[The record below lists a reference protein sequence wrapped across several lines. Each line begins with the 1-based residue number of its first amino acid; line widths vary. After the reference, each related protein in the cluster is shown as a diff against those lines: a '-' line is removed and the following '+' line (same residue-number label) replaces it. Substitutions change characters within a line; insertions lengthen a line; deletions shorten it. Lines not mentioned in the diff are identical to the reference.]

1 VTCFGQQKKEEKNY
15 MEFLKEARDMGMKS
29 LFGNSVGTG
38 VFISSFLILYTYAL
52 FIGTVYINQR
62 LINPLTDKVY
72 TSGDV
77 LACFFG
83 VIFGMFSLGMITPNL
98 KAVAEGKA
106 AAKAAFEIL
115 DRTPEIQSNTGASP
129 KL

>member
-1 VTCFGQQKKEEKNY
+1 
-15 MEFLKEARDMGMKS
+15 MEFLKEARDIGLKNQ
-29 LFGNSVGTG
+29 FGNSIGTA
-38 VFISSFLILYTYAL
+38 VFISSILVLYTYAL
-52 FIGTVYINQR
+52 FIGSIFINQR
-62 LINPLTDKVY
+62 LINPVTDKVF

-106 AAKAAFEIL
+106 AAKAAFQIL
-115 DRTPEIQSNTGASP
+115 DRTPEIQPNTGASP